1 MACLRSVVAT
11 LSYIYRMGFDHSSFQ
26 NIEGNFEILH
36 FLILWDFVQEYPCRN
51 NAALILFT
59 SSPVLRRAILKV
71 GQLS

>member
-1 MACLRSVVAT
+1 MACLLDVWWLLFHTSVE
-11 LSYIYRMGFDHSSFQ
+11 FDHSSFQ